1 MCWVILHIQST
12 KLCTKLICVP
22 PSIGLLSHCDQLSL
36 LCSGH
41 GVLATSDCIGIL
53 LVGLV
58 KVSVLHSFDLL
69 AGELC
74 GMAYHLNRSN
84 GGLSCWVNTIILY
97 RKEMWEIRKP
107 LQRSCLAWL
116 SCDMKREIHATVGGG
131 DWRVQKKESRRKGA
145 TI

>member
-1 MCWVILHIQST
+1 MACIILFKQVNGFHDRKTRKRVRATYDDCTHLQRVCWVVLHIQST
-12 KLCTKLICVP
+12 KLCTKLIRIP
-22 PSIGLLSHCDQLSL
+22 PCIGLLSHCDQLPL
-36 LCSGH
+36 LCGGH

-84 GGLSCWVNTIILY
+84 GRHSC
-97 RKEMWEIRKP
+97 
-107 LQRSCLAWL
+107 
-116 SCDMKREIHATVGGG
+116 
-131 DWRVQKKESRRKGA
+131 
-145 TI
+145 